1 MKICLIG
8 YGRMGHE
15 IERVALSRGHE
26 VVGKIDGVWSELP
39 KCDVA
44 IEFTQP
50 DSALGNI
57 TRAIEQGVPVVSGT
71 TGWLMDWTDAV
82 NTVDKHDGTLFYASN
97 FSVGIYLF
105 RQINRQLARMMNRF
119 QGYEP
124 AVEEIHHIHK
134 LDYPSGTALT
144 LANEVVEQLATK
156 TETLAYLAPQEAPE
170 HTPNQLLIRSVRED
184 EVPGTHIIRY
194 ESTEDCIEI
203 KHEAKGRAALALG
216 AVLAA
221 EFVQGKKGLYGMED
235 LIGNDW

>member
-1 MKICLIG
+1 MKICLVG

-26 VVGKIDGVWSELP
+26 IVGKIDGAWNELP
-39 KCDVA
+39 QCDVA

-57 TRAIEQGVPVVSGT
+57 TKALAQGIPVVSGT
-71 TGWLMDWTDAV
+71 TGWLLDWDKAV
-82 NTVDKHDGTLFYASN
+82 NAVDQNNGTLFYASN

-119 QGYEP
+119 SGYEP
-124 AVEEIHHIHK
+124 MVEEVHHIHK

-144 LANEVVEQLATK
+144 LANEVVEQLASK
-156 TETLAYLAPQEAPE
+156 TETLAYLAPSEMPE
-170 HTPNQLLIRSVRED
+170 HASNQLLIRSVRED
-184 EVPGTHIIRY
+184 EVPGTHIIHY
-194 ESTEDCIEI
+194 ESAEDNIEI

-221 EFVQGKKGLYGMED
+221 EFVQGKKGLFGMED
-235 LIGNDW
+235 LIPLD

>member
-1 MKICLIG
+1 MKICLVG

-26 VVGKIDGVWSELP
+26 IVGKIDGAWNELP
-39 KCDVA
+39 QCDVA

-57 TRAIEQGVPVVSGT
+57 TKALEQGVPVVSGT
-71 TGWLMDWTDAV
+71 TGWLLDWDKAV
-82 NTVDKHDGTLFYASN
+82 NAVDQNNGTLFYASN

-119 QGYEP
+119 SGYEP
-124 AVEEIHHIHK
+124 MVEEVHHIHK

-144 LANEVVEQLATK
+144 LANEVVEQLASK
-156 TETLAYLAPQEAPE
+156 TETLAYLAPSEMPE
-170 HTPNQLLIRSVRED
+170 HAPNQLLIRSVREG

-194 ESTEDCIEI
+194 ESAEDSIEI

-221 EFVQGKKGLYGMED
+221 EFVQGKKGLFGMED
-235 LIGNDW
+235 LISLD

>member
-1 MKICLIG
+1 MKICLVG

-26 VVGKIDGVWSELP
+26 IVGKIDGAWNELP
-39 KCDVA
+39 QCDVA

-57 TRAIEQGVPVVSGT
+57 TKALEQGVPVVSGT
-71 TGWLMDWTDAV
+71 TGWLLDWDKAV
-82 NTVDKHDGTLFYASN
+82 NAVDQNNGTLFYASN

-119 QGYEP
+119 SGYEP
-124 AVEEIHHIHK
+124 MVEEVHHIHK

-144 LANEVVEQLATK
+144 LANEVVEQLASK
-156 TETLAYLAPQEAPE
+156 TETLAYLAPSEMPE
-170 HTPNQLLIRSVRED
+170 HASNQLLIRSVRED
-184 EVPGTHIIRY
+184 EVPGTHIIHY
-194 ESTEDCIEI
+194 ESAEDNIEI

-221 EFVQGKKGLYGMED
+221 EFVQGKKGLFGMED
-235 LIGNDW
+235 LIPLD

>member
-1 MKICLIG
+1 MKICLVG

-26 VVGKIDGVWSELP
+26 IVGKIDGAWNELP
-39 KCDVA
+39 QCDVA

-57 TRAIEQGVPVVSGT
+57 TKALEQGVPVVSGT
-71 TGWLMDWTDAV
+71 TGWLLDWDKAV
-82 NTVDKHDGTLFYASN
+82 NAVDQNNGTLFYASN
-97 FSVGIYLF
+97 FSVGICLF

-119 QGYEP
+119 SGYEP
-124 AVEEIHHIHK
+124 MVEEVHHIHK

-144 LANEVVEQLATK
+144 LANEVVEQLASK
-156 TETLAYLAPQEAPE
+156 TETLAYLAPSEMPE
-170 HTPNQLLIRSVRED
+170 HASNQLLIRSVRED
-184 EVPGTHIIRY
+184 EVPGTHIIHY
-194 ESTEDCIEI
+194 ESAEDNIEI

-221 EFVQGKKGLYGMED
+221 EFVQGKKGLFGMED
-235 LIGNDW
+235 LIPLD

>member
-1 MKICLIG
+1 
-8 YGRMGHE
+8 MGHE

-26 VVGKIDGVWSELP
+26 IVGKIDGAWNELP
-39 KCDVA
+39 QCDVA

-57 TRAIEQGVPVVSGT
+57 TKALEQGVPVVSGT
-71 TGWLMDWTDAV
+71 TGWLLDWDKAV
-82 NTVDKHDGTLFYASN
+82 NAVDQNNGTLFYASN

-119 QGYEP
+119 SGYEP
-124 AVEEIHHIHK
+124 MVEEVHHIHK

-144 LANEVVEQLATK
+144 LANEVVEQLASK
-156 TETLAYLAPQEAPE
+156 TETLAYLAPSEMPE
-170 HTPNQLLIRSVRED
+170 HASNQLLIRSVRED
-184 EVPGTHIIRY
+184 EVPGTHIIHY
-194 ESTEDCIEI
+194 ESAEDNIEI

-221 EFVQGKKGLYGMED
+221 EFVQGKKGLFGMED
-235 LIGNDW
+235 LIPLD

>member
-1 MKICLIG
+1 MKICLVG

-26 VVGKIDGVWSELP
+26 IVGKIDGAWNELP
-39 KCDVA
+39 QCDVA

-57 TRAIEQGVPVVSGT
+57 TKALAQGAPVVSGT
-71 TGWLMDWTDAV
+71 TGWLLDWDKAV
-82 NTVDKHDGTLFYASN
+82 NAVDQNNGTLFYASN

-119 QGYEP
+119 SGYEP
-124 AVEEIHHIHK
+124 MVEEVHHIHK

-144 LANEVVEQLATK
+144 LANEVVEQLASK
-156 TETLAYLAPQEAPE
+156 TETLAYLAPSEMPE
-170 HTPNQLLIRSVRED
+170 HAPNQLLIRSVREG

-194 ESTEDCIEI
+194 ESAEDSIEI

-221 EFVQGKKGLYGMED
+221 EFVQGKKGLFGMED
-235 LIGNDW
+235 LISLD

>member
-1 MKICLIG
+1 MKICLVG

-26 VVGKIDGVWSELP
+26 IVGKIDGAWNELP
-39 KCDVA
+39 QCDVA

-57 TRAIEQGVPVVSGT
+57 TKALAQGVPVVSGT
-71 TGWLMDWTDAV
+71 TGWLLDWDKAV
-82 NTVDKHDGTLFYASN
+82 NAVDQNNGTLFYASN

-119 QGYEP
+119 SGYEP
-124 AVEEIHHIHK
+124 MVEEVHHIHK

-144 LANEVVEQLATK
+144 LANEVVEQLASK
-156 TETLAYLAPQEAPE
+156 TETLAYLAPSEMPE
-170 HTPNQLLIRSVRED
+170 HASNQLLIRSVRED

-194 ESTEDCIEI
+194 ESAEDSIEI

-221 EFVQGKKGLYGMED
+221 EFVQGKKGLFGMED
-235 LIGNDW
+235 LISLD

>member
-1 MKICLIG
+1 MKICLVG

-26 VVGKIDGVWSELP
+26 IVGKIYGAWNELP
-39 KCDVA
+39 QCDVA

-57 TRAIEQGVPVVSGT
+57 TKALEQGVPVVSGT
-71 TGWLMDWTDAV
+71 TGWLLDWDKAV
-82 NTVDKHDGTLFYASN
+82 NAVDQNNGTLFYASN

-119 QGYEP
+119 SGYEP
-124 AVEEIHHIHK
+124 MVEEVHHIHK

-144 LANEVVEQLATK
+144 LANEVVEQLASK
-156 TETLAYLAPQEAPE
+156 TETLAYLAPSEMPE
-170 HTPNQLLIRSVRED
+170 HASNQLLIRSVRED
-184 EVPGTHIIRY
+184 EVPGTHIIHY
-194 ESTEDCIEI
+194 ESAEDNIEI

-221 EFVQGKKGLYGMED
+221 EFVQGKKGLFGMED
-235 LIGNDW
+235 LIPLD

>member
-1 MKICLIG
+1 MKICLVG

-26 VVGKIDGVWSELP
+26 IVGKIDGAWNELP
-39 KCDVA
+39 QCDVA

-57 TRAIEQGVPVVSGT
+57 TKALEQGAPVVSGT
-71 TGWLMDWTDAV
+71 TGWLLDWDKAV
-82 NTVDKHDGTLFYASN
+82 NAVDQNNGTLFYASN

-119 QGYEP
+119 SGYEP
-124 AVEEIHHIHK
+124 MVEEVHHIHK

-144 LANEVVEQLATK
+144 LANEVVEQLASK
-156 TETLAYLAPQEAPE
+156 TETLAYLAPSEMPE
-170 HTPNQLLIRSVRED
+170 HASNQLLIRSVRED
-184 EVPGTHIIRY
+184 EVPGTHIIHY
-194 ESTEDCIEI
+194 ESAEDSIEI

-221 EFVQGKKGLYGMED
+221 EFVQGKKGLFGMED
-235 LIGNDW
+235 LIPLD

>member
-26 VVGKIDGVWSELP
+26 IVEKIDGEWNVLP

-50 DSALGNI
+50 DAALSNI
-57 TRAIEQGVPVVSGT
+57 TKAIEQGVPVVSGT
-71 TGWLMDWTDAV
+71 TGWLMNWNDAV
-82 NTVDKHDGTLFYASN
+82 NAVDKHQGTLFYASN

-105 RQINRQLARMMNRF
+105 RQVNRMLARMMNRF

-124 AVEEIHHIHK
+124 MVEEIHHIHK

-144 LANEVVEQLATK
+144 LANEVVEQLAAK
-156 TETLAYLAPQEAPE
+156 TETLAYLAPEAMPE
-170 HTPNQLLIRSVRED
+170 HAPNQLLIRSVREG
-184 EVPGTHIIRY
+184 EVPGTHTIRY
-194 ESTEDCIEI
+194 ESSEDCIEI
-203 KHEAKGRAALALG
+203 KHEAKGRVALALG

-221 EFVQGKKGLYGMED
+221 EFVQGRKGLFGMED
-235 LIGNDW
+235 LIPLD

>member
-1 MKICLIG
+1 
-8 YGRMGHE
+8 MGHE

-26 VVGKIDGVWSELP
+26 IVGKIDGAWNELP
-39 KCDVA
+39 QCDVA

-57 TRAIEQGVPVVSGT
+57 TKALAQGIPVVSGT
-71 TGWLMDWTDAV
+71 TGWLLDWDKAV
-82 NTVDKHDGTLFYASN
+82 NAVDQNNGTLFYASN

-119 QGYEP
+119 SGYEP
-124 AVEEIHHIHK
+124 MVEEVHHIHK

-144 LANEVVEQLATK
+144 LANEVVEQLASK
-156 TETLAYLAPQEAPE
+156 TETLAYLAPSEMPE
-170 HTPNQLLIRSVRED
+170 HASNQLLIRSVRED
-184 EVPGTHIIRY
+184 EVPGTHIIHY
-194 ESTEDCIEI
+194 ESAEDNIEI

-221 EFVQGKKGLYGMED
+221 EFVQGKKGLFGMED
-235 LIGNDW
+235 LIPLD

>member
-1 MKICLIG
+1 MKICLVG

-26 VVGKIDGVWSELP
+26 IVGKIDGAWNELP
-39 KCDVA
+39 QCDVA

-57 TRAIEQGVPVVSGT
+57 TKALAQGIPVVSGT
-71 TGWLMDWTDAV
+71 TGWLLDWDKAV
-82 NTVDKHDGTLFYASN
+82 NAVDQNNGTLFYASN

-119 QGYEP
+119 SGYEP
-124 AVEEIHHIHK
+124 MVEEVHHIHK

-144 LANEVVEQLATK
+144 LANEVVEQLASK
-156 TETLAYLAPQEAPE
+156 TETLAYLAPSEMPE
-170 HTPNQLLIRSVRED
+170 HTPNQLLIRSVREG

-194 ESTEDCIEI
+194 ESAEDSIEI

-221 EFVQGKKGLYGMED
+221 EFVQGKKGLFGMED
-235 LIGNDW
+235 LISLD